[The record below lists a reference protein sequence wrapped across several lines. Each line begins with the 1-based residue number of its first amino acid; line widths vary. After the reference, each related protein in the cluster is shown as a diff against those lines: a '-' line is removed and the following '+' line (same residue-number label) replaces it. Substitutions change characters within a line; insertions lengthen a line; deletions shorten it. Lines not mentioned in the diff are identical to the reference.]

1 MLAWTAPHG
10 AAHTASWVETAK
22 RLLDAIADLEDRQV
36 GLRLL
41 RRAAGHARMTHRIRC
56 AARMAHGIA
65 LQNFDAR
72 VRKLFRVVDRTPPGC
87 CPVGVSLQ
95 IVQGASKRPGS

>member
-10 AAHTASWVETAK
+10 AAHTASWVEAAK

-41 RRAAGHARMTHRIRC
+41 RRAAGHARVTHSIRC

-72 VRKLFRVVDRTPPGC
+72 VRNCFG
-87 CPVGVSLQ
+87 SLTGLHPDA
-95 IVQGASKRPGS
+95 VQWE